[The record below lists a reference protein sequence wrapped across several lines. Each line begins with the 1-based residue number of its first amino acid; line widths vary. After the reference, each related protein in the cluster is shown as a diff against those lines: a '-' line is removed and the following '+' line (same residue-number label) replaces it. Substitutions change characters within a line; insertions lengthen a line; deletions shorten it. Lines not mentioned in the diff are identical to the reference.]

1 LSSIVVLAACG
12 AGRPTETMSSIR
24 RSLAIITS
32 CAVSS
37 EAVSA
42 SSTLSLSAN
51 PIRKVVTMIQNMQK
65 QVEEQ
70 GEKEKDLFEKFMCYC
85 QSGTA
90 DLEKSISDA
99 ETKIPQLESA
109 IKEMGGALLQWKAD
123 LKQHK
128 QDRADAKTA
137 VAEATAIR
145 EKEAAEYAKLSGDF
159 KINIAAMT
167 KAIAALEKGMGGFL
181 QTSAASYLRQL
192 AQGDSITE
200 DNREILTE
208 FLSTGT
214 HTDYAPS
221 GGQIVGILKQMLDT
235 MTADLSEATAK
246 EAASLKEFDAL
257 VAAKTKQI
265 NALSE
270 MIEDKIQRI
279 GSAGVKVVNMAEDLE
294 DTKEDLAADQKFLA
308 ELEKGCS
315 TKEAEWADRCKI
327 RSEEIVALSETIK
340 ILNDDDALELF
351 KKTLPG
357 SASFMQVDV
366 TNKDTLERATAALR
380 VSRKHKKDYRIDAI
394 LLALQ
399 GKSVD
404 FSKVIGMVDNMVALL
419 GKEQVDDQAKLEQC
433 QTDLDLA
440 EDKKKELDR
449 SIMLLGKAIDEDTS
463 AIETLTDEIAALV
476 AGIKALDKE
485 VAERTDVRKEE
496 NSDYITAL
504 AQHKTAHE
512 LLGFAKNRMN
522 KFYNP
527 KLYKAPAKRVLSEED
542 RLTVNLGGTLAP
554 TSAPAGIAGTGVGL
568 VQLHKAAPPP
578 PPETWGAYNKN
589 AEGGNGVI
597 AMMDLLLKDIDG
609 EMTEMK
615 VTERQAQEEYE
626 EFMADAA
633 EKRQQD
639 SKTITNK
646 SAVKADTEARLE
658 EEKSDHK
665 TTVTELMANDK
676 TTMNLHQSCDW
687 LMKYFDIRKEARNG
701 EIAALK
707 NAKAVLSGASYS

>member
-1 LSSIVVLAACG
+1 
-12 AGRPTETMSSIR
+12 
-24 RSLAIITS
+24 
-32 CAVSS
+32 
-37 EAVSA
+37 
-42 SSTLSLSAN
+42 
-51 PIRKVVTMIQNMQK
+51 MIQNMQK
-65 QVEEQ
+65 QVELQ

-99 ETKIPQLESA
+99 ETKIPQLEAS
-109 IKEMGGALLQWKAD
+109 IKEMGGAVLQWRAD

-128 QDRADAKTA
+128 TDRADAKKA
-137 VAEATAIR
+137 IAEATAIR
-145 EKEAAEYAKLSGDF
+145 AKEAAEYAKFSSEF
-159 KINIAAMT
+159 KTNIGAMT

-181 QTSAASYLRQL
+181 QTSAASFLRQL
-192 AQGDSITE
+192 AQGDSISA
-200 DNREILTE
+200 DNREVLTE

-221 GGQIVGILKQMLDT
+221 SGQIVGILKQMLDT
-235 MTADLSEATAK
+235 MNADLSEATQK
-246 EAASLKEFDAL
+246 EETAVKEFDAL

-279 GSAGVKVVNMAEDLE
+279 GEAGVKVVQMAEDLE
-294 DTKEDLAADQKFLA
+294 DTKEDLVADKKFLA
-308 ELEKGCS
+308 ELEKGCA

-357 SASFMQVDV
+357 SASFMQVAV
-366 TNKDTLERATAALR
+366 TTKDTLARATSALR
-380 VSRKHKKDYRIDAI
+380 VSRKHRKDYRVDAI

-433 QTDLDLA
+433 QTDLDHA
-440 EDKKKELDR
+440 EDKMKELDR
-449 SIMLLGKAIDEDTS
+449 SIMLLEKAIDEDKT
-463 AIETLTDEIAALV
+463 AIETLADEIAALV
-476 AGIKALDKE
+476 AGIKALDKQ
-485 VAERTDVRKEE
+485 VAESTDVRKEE
-496 NSDYITAL
+496 NSDYITAM
-504 AQHKTAHE
+504 AQHKSAHE

-527 KLYKAPAKRVLSEED
+527 KLYKAPAKRDLSEEE
-542 RLTVNLGGTLAP
+542 RLTVNFGGSLAP
-554 TSAPAGIAGTGVGL
+554 TSAPGGIAGTGIGL
-568 VQLHKAAPPP
+568 VQLNKAAPPP

-589 AEGGNGVI
+589 SEGGNGVI
-597 AMMDLLLKDIDG
+597 GMMDLLLKDLTG
-609 EMTEMK
+609 EMTEMQVLEK
-615 VTERQAQEEYE
+615 QAQEEYE
-626 EFMADAA
+626 QFMADAA
-633 EKRQQD
+633 EKRMQD
-639 SKTITNK
+639 SKSITDK

-665 TTVTELMANDK
+665 TTVQELMANDK
-676 TTMNLHQSCDW
+676 TTMNLHASCDW
-687 LMKYFDIRKEARNG
+687 LMKFFDVRKEARNG

-707 NAKAVLSGASYS
+707 SAKAVLSGANYA

>member
-1 LSSIVVLAACG
+1 
-12 AGRPTETMSSIR
+12 MSSIR
-24 RSLAIITS
+24 RNLAIITS
-32 CAVSS
+32 CAVST
-37 EAVSA
+37 EAVMA
-42 SSTLSLSAN
+42 TSTVSLSAN

-65 QVEEQ
+65 QVEQQ

-90 DLEKSISDA
+90 DLEKSIADA
-99 ETKIPQLESA
+99 ETKIPQLEAS
-109 IKEMGGALLQWKAD
+109 IKEMGGAVLQWKAD

-128 QDRADAKTA
+128 IDRADAKKA
-137 VAEATAIR
+137 IAEATAIR
-145 EKEAAEYAKLSGDF
+145 EKEAAEYAKLSSDF
-159 KINIAAMT
+159 KTNIGAMT

-192 AQGDSITE
+192 AQGDSISA
-200 DNREILTE
+200 DNREVLTE

-235 MTADLSEATAK
+235 MNADLSESTEKEETAV
-246 EAASLKEFDAL
+246 KEFDAL

-279 GSAGVKVVNMAEDLE
+279 GAAGVKVVNMVEDLE

-308 ELEKGCS
+308 ELEKGCA
-315 TKEAEWADRCKI
+315 TKEAEWAERSKT

-357 SASFMQVDV
+357 SASFMQVAV
-366 TNKDTLERATAALR
+366 TTKDTLARATSALR
-380 VSRKHKKDYRIDAI
+380 VSRKHKKDYRVDAI

-404 FSKVIGMVDNMVALL
+404 FSKVIGMIDNMVALL

-449 SIMLLGKAIDEDTS
+449 SIMLLEKAIDDDKT
-463 AIETLTDEIAALV
+463 AIETLADEIAALV

-496 NSDYITAL
+496 NSDFITAL
-504 AQHKTAHE
+504 AQHTSAHE
-512 LLGFAKNRMN
+512 LLSFAKNRMN

-527 KLYKAPAKRVLSEED
+527 KLYKPPAKRELNEEE
-542 RLTVNLGGTLAP
+542 RLTVNFGGSLAP
-554 TSAPAGIAGTGVGL
+554 TSAPGGIAGTGVGL
-568 VQLHKAAPPP
+568 VQLNKAAPPP
-578 PPETWGAYNKN
+578 PPETWGAYQKN
-589 AEGGNGVI
+589 REGGNGVVG
-597 AMMDLLLKDIDG
+597 MMDLLLKDLTG
-609 EMTEMK
+609 EMTEMEVLEK
-615 VTERQAQEEYE
+615 QAQEEYE

-633 EKRQQD
+633 DKRTED
-639 SKTITNK
+639 SKSITDK

-665 TTVTELMANDK
+665 TTVKELMANDK

-687 LMKYFDIRKEARNG
+687 LMKYFDVRKEARSG
-701 EIAALK
+701 EVAALK
-707 NAKAVLSGASYS
+707 SAKAVLSGANYA

>member
-1 LSSIVVLAACG
+1 
-12 AGRPTETMSSIR
+12 
-24 RSLAIITS
+24 
-32 CAVSS
+32 
-37 EAVSA
+37 
-42 SSTLSLSAN
+42 
-51 PIRKVVTMIQNMQK
+51 MIQNMQK
-65 QVEEQ
+65 QVEQQ

-99 ETKIPQLESA
+99 ETKIPQLEAS
-109 IKEMGGALLQWKAD
+109 IKEMGGAVLQWKAD

-128 QDRADAKTA
+128 IDRADAKKA
-137 VAEATAIR
+137 IAEATAIR
-145 EKEAAEYAKLSGDF
+145 EKEAAEYAKLSSDF
-159 KINIAAMT
+159 KTNIGAMT

-192 AQGDSITE
+192 AQGDSISA
-200 DNREILTE
+200 DNREVLTE

-235 MTADLSEATAK
+235 MNADLSESTEKEETAV
-246 EAASLKEFDAL
+246 KEFDAL

-279 GSAGVKVVNMAEDLE
+279 GAAGVKVVNMVEDLE
-294 DTKEDLAADQKFLA
+294 DTKEDLVADKKFLA
-308 ELEKGCS
+308 ELEKGCA
-315 TKEAEWADRCKI
+315 TKEAEWAERSKT

-357 SASFMQVDV
+357 SASFMQVAV
-366 TNKDTLERATAALR
+366 TTKDTLARATSALR

-404 FSKVIGMVDNMVALL
+404 FSKVIGMIDNMVALL

-449 SIMLLGKAIDEDTS
+449 SIMLLEKAIDDDKT
-463 AIETLTDEIAALV
+463 AIETLADEIAALV

-496 NSDYITAL
+496 NSDFITAL
-504 AQHKTAHE
+504 AQHTSAHE
-512 LLGFAKNRMN
+512 LLSFAKNRMN

-527 KLYKAPAKRVLSEED
+527 KLYKPPAKRELNEEE
-542 RLTVNLGGTLAP
+542 RLTVNFGGSLAP
-554 TSAPAGIAGTGVGL
+554 TSAPGGIAGTGVGL
-568 VQLHKAAPPP
+568 VQLNKAAPPP
-578 PPETWGAYNKN
+578 PPETWGAYQKN
-589 AEGGNGVI
+589 REGGNGVVG
-597 AMMDLLLKDIDG
+597 MMDLLLKDLTG
-609 EMTEMK
+609 EMTEMEVLEK
-615 VTERQAQEEYE
+615 QAQEEYE

-633 EKRQQD
+633 DKRTED
-639 SKTITNK
+639 SKSITDK
-646 SAVKADTEARLE
+646 SAVKADTQARLE

-665 TTVTELMANDK
+665 TTVQELMANDK

-687 LMKYFDIRKEARNG
+687 LMKYFDIRKEARVG
-701 EIAALK
+701 EVAALK
-707 NAKAVLSGASYS
+707 SAKAVLSGANYA